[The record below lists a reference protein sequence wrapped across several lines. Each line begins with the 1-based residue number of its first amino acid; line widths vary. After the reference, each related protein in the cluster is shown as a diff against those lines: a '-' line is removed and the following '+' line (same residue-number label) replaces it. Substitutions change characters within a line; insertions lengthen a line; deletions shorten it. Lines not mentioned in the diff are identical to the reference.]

1 MNDQKVLYK
10 KEFGFQK
17 HFSTAQAVISLIEN
31 TEKATDNKV
40 FVCGIFLD
48 LQQAFDTVDHNI
60 NTSFDSETQC
70 GVTQGSVLGPLRF
83 LIYIN
88 DLHNAIKFSQSFH
101 FADDTYLL
109 NIQNTTSKVNISLNK
124 DFKELSFWLNAHKIA
139 LNVAKIGYT
148 LQLLYTTQTL

>member
-1 MNDQKVLYK
+1 MWNL
-10 KEFGFQK
+10 F
-17 HFSTAQAVISLIEN
+17 
-31 TEKATDNKV
+31 
-40 FVCGIFLD
+40 D

-88 DLHNAIKFSQSFH
+88 DLHNAITFSQSFH